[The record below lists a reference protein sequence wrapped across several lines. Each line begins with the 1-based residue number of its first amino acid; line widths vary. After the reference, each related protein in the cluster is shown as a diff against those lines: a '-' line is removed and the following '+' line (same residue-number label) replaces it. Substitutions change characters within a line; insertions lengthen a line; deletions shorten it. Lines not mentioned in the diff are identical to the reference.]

1 MQRIGTVD
9 HAQTPSSV
17 QSPGV
22 VAAVVVGKDTWMS
35 TPGSI
40 EQIASLA
47 RNPRHGRTKG
57 ETPKRRT
64 TMCGKATSNGN
75 RDRADKDDNRPRQ
88 CRLGDG

>member
-1 MQRIGTVD
+1 VQQIGTLG

-22 VAAVVVGKDTWMS
+22 VAAVVGRDTWMS

-40 EQIASLA
+40 EQIVSLA
-47 RNPRHGRTKG
+47 RNPRLGRTKG
-57 ETPKRRT
+57 ETTRRRT
-64 TMCGKATSNGN
+64 MMSGKATNNGN

-88 CRLGDG
+88 SRLGDG